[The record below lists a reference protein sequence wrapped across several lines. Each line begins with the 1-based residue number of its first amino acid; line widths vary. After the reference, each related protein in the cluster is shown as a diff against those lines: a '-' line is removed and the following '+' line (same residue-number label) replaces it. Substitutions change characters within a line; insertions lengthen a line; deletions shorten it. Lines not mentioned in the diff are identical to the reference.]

1 MGRVGRRSDGDEEWQ
16 RSMRGPMRIGAW
28 LRQGPRWPAVAQ
40 PRTAVDMHRRR
51 RTVQWARALGLVRLA
66 TKEGRGRVG
75 APGLANRVQQRSS
88 CSLREQQQELAD
100 GINGDRA
107 LELAC
112 DARERGRESGEAR
125 G

>member
-1 MGRVGRRSDGDEEWQ
+1 MGRADRWSDGDEEWR
-16 RSMRGPMRIGAW
+16 RSTRGPMRIGAW
-28 LRQGPRWPAVAQ
+28 LRQGPWWPAVAR
-40 PRTAVDMHRRR
+40 PRTAVNMQRRR

-66 TKEGRGRVG
+66 AKEGRGRVG
-75 APGLANRVQQRSS
+75 APGSASRVQQRSS
-88 CSLREQQQELAD
+88 YSLRKQQQELAD

-112 DARERGRESGEAR
+112 DARERGRESGEAS